1 MTAVVIIVAVVTVVV
16 IVHLASRVSAR
27 RPPLGSVS
35 DSWLSEERASESN
48 RT

>member
-1 MTAVVIIVAVVTVVV
+1 MTAVVIIGAVVTVVA

>member
-1 MTAVVIIVAVVTVVV
+1 MFAAIIIAAVITVVL

-27 RPPLGSVS
+27 RPALGSVS
-35 DSWLSEERASESN
+35 ESWLSEERASESN

>member
-1 MTAVVIIVAVVTVVV
+1 MTAIVIIGAVVTVVV

>member
-1 MTAVVIIVAVVTVVV
+1 MAALIIVGAVITVVV